1 MRLSASD
8 VEVKVVNDL
17 KLEDGMYME
26 SHGDAYIRRRRK
38 SATTKKRS
46 GVRGGEEMEIPLND
60 EMMSVSSHNTHE
72 DEVINQVHSRQDI
85 KFEDDSSVGNEV
97 MDMQMWDQPLKLEP
111 GHLPQPTDRV
121 ARQACE
127 QLLRVS
133 PNTQPI
139 YGQRRGS

>member
-8 VEVKVVNDL
+8 IEVKVVNDL
-17 KLEDGMYME
+17 KLEEGMYME
-26 SHGDAYIRRRRK
+26 TRGDAYIRRRRK

-46 GVRGGEEMEIPLND
+46 GARGGEETELPMND

-72 DEVINQVHSRQDI
+72 DEVINQVHNRQDI

-111 GHLPQPTDRV
+111 GVPQRTDRV
-121 ARQACE
+121 ARQASE
-127 QLLRVS
+127 LLLRVS
-133 PNTQPI
+133 PNTQPM